1 MYTVQD
7 HQFGD
12 QRVEAGAFMM
22 IGGVEFEQRRRY
34 GLDCGDVISFEAG
47 SWAPGG
53 EHVRQLTVRNVSQR
67 TIKFKYELP
76 RTKYFSMHFPTVM
89 TLSPGMLT
97 TLDVAFR
104 PVKLEEYDDFVGFHV
119 HLIEGGVAAVSG
131 RFRMPVVARIAALKV
146 EIPHGVDFGFC
157 PTKET
162 TLQSFMLHNCG
173 QIDALFDWTVP
184 AAGDHGR
191 PFAVRPEFGRVKAG
205 TSIELT
211 ASFCPSSAS
220 VYVTTTTC
228 TVKSFAPA
236 HALVETMKISG
247 ISKFTHLSASETEL
261 NFGEVLVG
269 APNTSRAPTEKEF
282 ILRNRSLVR
291 ASFSIENVES
301 DHDPRFFFSPLSG
314 VVEAESTVSIKVRY
328 TPLSAGTFTCDHFDI
343 LTPGGNRVRITC
355 KGELLAHIDAYRLR
369 AAAGLG
375 RLSPDQLET
384 YREENGD
391 TMFLKGALEL
401 AKVEESLSTNDTDS
415 SVSLL
420 PPPSRI
426 LTRSGEASLADV
438 EVCSEYF
445 ISIEDKANPMVVLG
459 AFLDFGGCG
468 IVQFPSKKLLLVTNN
483 THSKVTCS
491 WRVAVAPGP
500 SEMSDDQSVFQ
511 VYPPSSDIAAGATA
525 EFRVAFQPTRIN
537 TYYFAELEAFAS
549 FKSNR
554 TFRLVNVDAFTPPW
568 CLVVKTCGNTFASPT
583 EQFLP
588 KISFQVMKNK
598 VNFPPCYLGDSV
610 FQTVMI
616 ENASDTPAVFA
627 FVEDPAEVFSCKPM
641 YGYIEAKSFHLV
653 AIRFTPRNV
662 RKYSCFLQCIVNNA
676 RAKPEVLE
684 LSAICALPQLSFQ
697 DIEAGQ
703 LLSSEAKVHIKPT
716 SVGLQSLRHIELINT
731 SRVPLVY
738 RWELPPKYQNVFRV
752 KPKLGRLNGRES
764 TSIECSFTPDE
775 IREYASRFIVA
786 VKSISVPLDQ
796 RKSLKSKI
804 PVLQELTVRVQTK
817 GTTGA
822 ILFQPET
829 LKFETILVNSSS
841 KQTFFIENTAD
852 CDLMYSLQQS
862 MVAKTKTSRQNEEN
876 DANINEEDGIA
887 TAPAGKLVFSQ
898 AEGCIPAQSRKK
910 ITATFF
916 PTSAGLFTFEV
927 SCVVG
932 NQEASSPY
940 DTWGFHEL
948 KPATCIIQAEASFP
962 TIEIQDLRVPGLSTQ
977 LAWHQFR
984 CNEINKYLAA
994 PLIKEEDKLT
1004 RSTTAIGDSSS
1015 PESDDLGEENMMK
1028 RFALPFSPAP
1038 LESRT
1043 ERVFLK
1049 LRNPGN
1055 LVVQYHLRLPK
1066 EGTVEIEH
1074 WAETGAPSA
1083 EEVRLNSIIDS
1094 KVFSIS
1100 PRRATLLP
1108 HQSILLTL
1116 SYSYTSEA
1124 LDGEHNLPLFLEVE
1138 KGKKVVLELQGRTL
1152 KHKDPKLFLPSQVFH
1167 LSPVT
1172 IGEFRRGFLPPPALA
1187 RHVVSSSGDGDDFSD
1202 RHEQSRVGRPP
1213 VQQIEVFNRGDSA
1226 LRLDIGSV
1234 SFKQVN
1240 AANYGYQ
1247 GTIEVPLLLK
1257 AHGLMGKGYKEMVE
1271 ITVVATGYHPKQW
1284 TLQQMKN
1291 DLWLST
1297 APPKK
1302 QALSIP
1308 DLPACFVSDY
1318 MDFGHVAM
1326 HSEANQLLVLQNEN
1340 AGDSDESPRSFV
1352 FEWDSM
1358 HPLVA
1363 NGTISFSPKRGEL
1376 GPGEKKLIRVS
1387 VVAGGDAF
1395 VVNHDVACT
1404 ITYSDEHTD
1413 TISNNAASG
1422 SPSRSRSQTTTSAS
1436 GRGNDRMSI
1445 IHRSTATQEAV
1456 VDKRGQSGTKLA
1468 PLSSNDT
1475 PHTQT
1480 PLSIAQRSSHSSS
1493 RKALTQSQSTRK
1505 GSPERTGMMSS
1516 SDSRHLD
1523 ALAATESTPLFVRIY
1538 AHVLPLDVVERIY
1551 PREELKKMPLPT
1563 TKQISRVLPV
1573 PAPTVRD
1580 VKTPSLSSSRDTS
1593 TSTRTSRELNSRGRM
1608 GSDKLSTS
1616 KPGTAITT
1624 VIENE
1629 SAAATCRD
1637 VLYDV
1642 METLVMDVLTSSV
1655 IQGALEEQLVPLPRS
1670 DRALEHAS
1678 TSEGAK
1684 AIHSPEA
1691 LYHEVRQNDDCQ
1703 AIVAGVMEN
1712 TVFNVL
1718 QELFY
1723 GDLEQELLC
1732 VPRKTVFPNAASSPV
1747 ASHQPAIGT
1756 SVNKNSQSLLKTLL
1770 LLLVVEIL
1778 GEGLCHDKWEH
1789 QCGVSVDF
1797 DWLGAKTQ
1805 LAPRHGL
1812 VGAGTSVATVELL
1825 ACVDEHG
1832 VVGTVAHEVG
1842 VQDVVLDHSAT
1853 ENNRAGLARSTD
1865 RVVVHTTNIA
1875 SNIYHKSL
1883 VTVRVEVDHVAN
1895 GSVRERRAE
1904 DGDVVLVAPVRLAQ
1918 ATGDEVGRV
1927 AQEDLGLDGLA
1938 ELGSLRSSSCSSGD
1952 TGSSLRRHLRMR
1964 LISSMASPRKQ
1975 AKLRDSQLWSSARRR
1990 LARCLIAAQ
1999 EPTAPGAD
2007 IDTSGQPASCHA
2019 GRVVPAYVAPPRAY
2033 ERESVSYNDADG
2045 VVSTRYQRVWGPQWS
2060 SLPLPSG
2067 WGRRAD
2073 EYAEFAPGIGSIT
2086 CVRWWRSLNGKN
2098 YCLVGGTES
2107 LISIVNVEEN
2117 AEECR
2122 CELVNAGTIVSID
2135 LLQENFRKE
2144 RRTSMLVKAKTEDI
2158 DDKEREAGGTGA
2170 RYYRVVLEKKFQ
2182 AKSKV
2187 SPKKGKAKQEENEST
2202 EGATSTLKIATTTG
2216 GSSSSSETNFTTT
2229 NTSGGSS
2236 PFSFSKA
2243 PKFVVKTFPQHF
2255 LQDLDFRPQRI
2266 KKNSPQVCCTL
2277 STVLKGEYEVPDL
2290 LPASFADTEEQS
2302 EVESSGSND
2311 QQGETEGSSSG
2322 EEKDEVVDVDL
2333 TYCSTD
2339 LMLLQGRTSKSNE
2352 TISTWVSLPSN
2363 QGMDEDIVRAHI
2375 VHYLSLHGN
2384 ERIERVVQ
2392 STARSR
2398 TSSGASGNVGGSQSG
2413 EAEIIY
2419 ILQTKHNVYECRP
2432 QWSRLALFKAL
2443 CARTIALRDALS
2455 IGYALGIDMASLCQ
2469 VVANTLYT
2477 SVIDG
2482 RQPQIPSLFN
2492 GYASSLRSPELC
2504 RPVL

>member
-1 MYTVQD
+1 MEQAEARPVLD
-7 HQFGD
+7 
-12 QRVEAGAFMM
+12 RV
-22 IGGVEFEQRRRY
+22 EQRRRY

-131 RFRMPVVARIAALKV
+131 RFRVPVVARIAALKV

-228 TVKSFAPA
+228 TVKPDTTESFAPA

-355 KGELLAHIDAYRLR
+355 KGRATGPKLSIWRKNLESNFVPSQSVNFHDVLVGEKVISRVITLRNESPVEIFFHFDAQSKGVFCFDQITGKIPPFLDLNITISFSPPHSGNFYRRFFLLVHNQSTQYVDVLGTGYDEKTRPSTFQQAHIDAYRLR

-1247 GTIEVPLLLK
+1247 VLACRSNSEIIPAKSSIFLDIKFNPIKEGTIEVPLLLK

-1756 SVNKNSQSLLKTLL
+1756 SVNKNSQSLLKT
-1770 LLLVVEIL
+1770 
-1778 GEGLCHDKWEH
+1778 
-1789 QCGVSVDF
+1789 
-1797 DWLGAKTQ
+1797 
-1805 LAPRHGL
+1805 
-1812 VGAGTSVATVELL
+1812 
-1825 ACVDEHG
+1825 
-1832 VVGTVAHEVG
+1832 
-1842 VQDVVLDHSAT
+1842 
-1853 ENNRAGLARSTD
+1853 
-1865 RVVVHTTNIA
+1865 
-1875 SNIYHKSL
+1875 
-1883 VTVRVEVDHVAN
+1883 
-1895 GSVRERRAE
+1895 
-1904 DGDVVLVAPVRLAQ
+1904 
-1918 ATGDEVGRV
+1918 
-1927 AQEDLGLDGLA
+1927 
-1938 ELGSLRSSSCSSGD
+1938 
-1952 TGSSLRRHLRMR
+1952 
-1964 LISSMASPRKQ
+1964 
-1975 AKLRDSQLWSSARRR
+1975 
-1990 LARCLIAAQ
+1990 
-1999 EPTAPGAD
+1999 
-2007 IDTSGQPASCHA
+2007 
-2019 GRVVPAYVAPPRAY
+2019 
-2033 ERESVSYNDADG
+2033 
-2045 VVSTRYQRVWGPQWS
+2045 
-2060 SLPLPSG
+2060 
-2067 WGRRAD
+2067 
-2073 EYAEFAPGIGSIT
+2073 
-2086 CVRWWRSLNGKN
+2086 
-2098 YCLVGGTES
+2098 
-2107 LISIVNVEEN
+2107 
-2117 AEECR
+2117 
-2122 CELVNAGTIVSID
+2122 
-2135 LLQENFRKE
+2135 
-2144 RRTSMLVKAKTEDI
+2144 
-2158 DDKEREAGGTGA
+2158 
-2170 RYYRVVLEKKFQ
+2170 
-2182 AKSKV
+2182 
-2187 SPKKGKAKQEENEST
+2187 
-2202 EGATSTLKIATTTG
+2202 
-2216 GSSSSSETNFTTT
+2216 
-2229 NTSGGSS
+2229 
-2236 PFSFSKA
+2236 
-2243 PKFVVKTFPQHF
+2243 
-2255 LQDLDFRPQRI
+2255 
-2266 KKNSPQVCCTL
+2266 
-2277 STVLKGEYEVPDL
+2277 
-2290 LPASFADTEEQS
+2290 
-2302 EVESSGSND
+2302 
-2311 QQGETEGSSSG
+2311 
-2322 EEKDEVVDVDL
+2322 
-2333 TYCSTD
+2333 
-2339 LMLLQGRTSKSNE
+2339 
-2352 TISTWVSLPSN
+2352 
-2363 QGMDEDIVRAHI
+2363 
-2375 VHYLSLHGN
+2375 
-2384 ERIERVVQ
+2384 
-2392 STARSR
+2392 
-2398 TSSGASGNVGGSQSG
+2398 
-2413 EAEIIY
+2413 
-2419 ILQTKHNVYECRP
+2419 
-2432 QWSRLALFKAL
+2432 
-2443 CARTIALRDALS
+2443 
-2455 IGYALGIDMASLCQ
+2455 
-2469 VVANTLYT
+2469 
-2477 SVIDG
+2477 
-2482 RQPQIPSLFN
+2482 
-2492 GYASSLRSPELC
+2492 
-2504 RPVL
+2504 

>member
-1 MYTVQD
+1 MEQAEAKPVLD
-7 HQFGD
+7 
-12 QRVEAGAFMM
+12 RV
-22 IGGVEFEQRRRY
+22 EQRRRY
-34 GLDCGDVISFEAG
+34 GLDCGDAIRFEAG

-76 RTKYFSMHFPTVM
+76 RTKYFSMNFPTVM

-131 RFRMPVVARIAALKV
+131 RFRVPVVARIAALKV

-162 TLQSFMLHNCG
+162 TLQGFMLHNCG

-184 AAGDHGR
+184 AAGEHGR
-191 PFAVRPEFGRVKAG
+191 PFAVRPESGRVKAG
-205 TSIELT
+205 ASIELT
-211 ASFCPSSAS
+211 ASFCPASAS

-228 TVKSFAPA
+228 TVKPDTTESFAPA

-314 VVEAESTVSIKVRY
+314 VVDAESTVSIKVRY
-328 TPLSAGTFTCDHFDI
+328 IPLSAGTFTCDHFDI

-355 KGELLAHIDAYRLR
+355 KGRAIGPKLSIWRKNLESNFVPTRSVNFHDIPVGDKVVSRVITLRNESPVEIFFHFDAQSKGVFCFDRVTGKIPPFLDMNITIYFSPDHSGNFYRRFFLLVRHQSTQYVDVLGTGYDEKTRPSPFQQAHVDAYRLR

-375 RLSPDQLET
+375 CLSPDQLET
-384 YREENGD
+384 YHEENGD
-391 TMFLKGALEL
+391 AMFLKGVLQL
-401 AKVEESLSTNDTDS
+401 AKAEESLNTSDADS
-415 SVSLL
+415 SASQL

-445 ISIEDKANPMVVLG
+445 INVEDKINPIVILG
-459 AFLDFGGCG
+459 AFLDFGSCG

-491 WRVAVAPGP
+491 WRVAVAPGTF
-500 SEMSDDQSVFQ
+500 ETSDDQSVFQ
-511 VYPPSSDIAAGATA
+511 VFPPTSDIAAGATA
-525 EFRVAFQPTRIN
+525 EFRVAFQPSRVN

-554 TFRLVNVDAFTPPW
+554 TFRLVNVDTFTPPW
-568 CLVVKTCGNTFASPT
+568 CLVAKASGNTFASPT

-588 KISFQVMKNK
+588 KISFQVLKNK
-598 VNFPPCYLGDSV
+598 VDFPPCYLGDSV
-610 FQTVMI
+610 FQTI
-616 ENASDTPAVFA
+616 LLENASDTPAVFS
-627 FVEDPAEVFSCKPM
+627 FVDDPTEVFSCKPM
-641 YGYIEAKSFHLV
+641 CGYIEAKSFHLV

-684 LSAICALPQLSFQ
+684 LTAICALPQLSFQ

-703 LLSSEAKVHIKPT
+703 LLSSEAKVYIKPT
-716 SVGLQSLRHIELINT
+716 SVGLQSLKQIELINT

-764 TSIECSFTPDE
+764 TSIECCFTPNE
-775 IREYASRFIVA
+775 IREYASRFLVA
-786 VKSISVPLDQ
+786 VKSISVPLDE

-804 PVLQELTVRVQTK
+804 PILQELTIRVQTK

-829 LKFETILVNSSS
+829 LKFETILVNSNS

-862 MVAKTKTSRQNEEN
+862 MIAKTKKCRHNEEN
-876 DANINEEDGIA
+876 GVNSSEEDSVA
-887 TAPAGKLVFSQ
+887 SNPVGKLVFSQ

-927 SCVVG
+927 SCLVG

-984 CNEINKYLAA
+984 CNEINEYLAE
-994 PLIKEEDKLT
+994 PLTKVEEKLG
-1004 RSTTAIGDSSS
+1004 SSTAIGNSIS
-1015 PESDDLGEENMMK
+1015 PESEDFGEENPMK

-1038 LESRT
+1038 LGSRM

-1049 LRNPGN
+1049 LCNPGS

-1066 EGTVEIEH
+1066 EDTVEIEH

-1083 EEVRLNSIIDS
+1083 EEVRLNAIIDS

-1108 HQSILLTL
+1108 RQSIILTL

-1124 LDGEHNLPLFLEVE
+1124 FDGEHNLPLFLEVD

-1152 KHKDPKLFLPSQVFH
+1152 THKDPKLFLPTQVFH

-1172 IGEFRRGFLPPPALA
+1172 IGEFRRDFMLPPALIE
-1187 RHVVSSSGDGDDFSD
+1187 SKKGDDHSD
-1202 RHEQSRVGRPP
+1202 QHKQVHSRIGRPP
-1213 VQQIEVFNRGDSA
+1213 VQQIKVFNRGDSA

-1234 SFKQVN
+1234 SFNQVN

-1247 GTIEVPLLLK
+1247 VLACANNSEIIPAKGSVFLDIEFNPIKVGTIEVPLLLK

-1271 ITVVATGYHPKQW
+1271 ITIVATGYHPKQW
-1284 TLQQMKN
+1284 TLQQIKSE
-1291 DLWLST
+1291 LWLST

-1318 MDFGHVAM
+1318 VDFGHVSM
-1326 HSEANQLLVLQNEN
+1326 YSEANQLLVLHNEN
-1340 AGDSDESPRSFV
+1340 GRDSDVSPRSFV

-1376 GPGEKKLIRVS
+1376 GPGERALIRVS

-1404 ITYSDEHTD
+1404 IIYSDERTD
-1413 TISNNAASG
+1413 SISNNAV
-1422 SPSRSRSQTTTSAS
+1422 SRSPTRSKGQTNTSAS
-1436 GRGNDRMSI
+1436 SRNNDNKTRMSI

-1456 VDKRGQSGTKLA
+1456 VDKRGRSVLKLA
-1468 PLSSNDT
+1468 LSSNDS
-1475 PHTQT
+1475 PHPQT
-1480 PLSIAQRSSHSSS
+1480 LSMAQRSSHSSS
-1493 RKALTQSQSTRK
+1493 RNTLLPSQSARK

-1516 SDSRHLD
+1516 SDSRQLE
-1523 ALAATESTPLFVRIY
+1523 ALADLEPTPLFVRIY
-1538 AHVLPLDVVERIY
+1538 AHVLPLDVMERIY
-1551 PREELKKMPLPT
+1551 PREELIKMPLPT
-1563 TKQISRVLPV
+1563 TKEILRVLPV
-1573 PAPTVRD
+1573 PATD
-1580 VKTPSLSSSRDTS
+1580 VKTPSLSSTRDT
-1593 TSTRTSRELNSRGRM
+1593 TTPTRTTRGLKSRGCM
-1608 GSDKLSTS
+1608 GSDKVLTS
-1616 KPGTAITT
+1616 KPGTASSS
-1624 VIENE
+1624 VIEDE
-1629 SAAATCRD
+1629 FAAARCRD

-1684 AIHSPEA
+1684 AIQPPET
-1691 LYHEVRQNDDCQ
+1691 LYHEVRQDDDCQ
-1703 AIVAGVMEN
+1703 AIIADVMEN

-1732 VPRKTVFPNAASSPV
+1732 VPRKTVFPNAGFPV
-1747 ASHQPAIGT
+1747 ASLQPAIAPDI
-1756 SVNKNSQSLLKTLL
+1756 NKNSQSQLKT
-1770 LLLVVEIL
+1770 
-1778 GEGLCHDKWEH
+1778 
-1789 QCGVSVDF
+1789 
-1797 DWLGAKTQ
+1797 
-1805 LAPRHGL
+1805 
-1812 VGAGTSVATVELL
+1812 
-1825 ACVDEHG
+1825 
-1832 VVGTVAHEVG
+1832 
-1842 VQDVVLDHSAT
+1842 
-1853 ENNRAGLARSTD
+1853 
-1865 RVVVHTTNIA
+1865 
-1875 SNIYHKSL
+1875 
-1883 VTVRVEVDHVAN
+1883 
-1895 GSVRERRAE
+1895 
-1904 DGDVVLVAPVRLAQ
+1904 
-1918 ATGDEVGRV
+1918 
-1927 AQEDLGLDGLA
+1927 
-1938 ELGSLRSSSCSSGD
+1938 
-1952 TGSSLRRHLRMR
+1952 
-1964 LISSMASPRKQ
+1964 
-1975 AKLRDSQLWSSARRR
+1975 
-1990 LARCLIAAQ
+1990 
-1999 EPTAPGAD
+1999 
-2007 IDTSGQPASCHA
+2007 
-2019 GRVVPAYVAPPRAY
+2019 
-2033 ERESVSYNDADG
+2033 
-2045 VVSTRYQRVWGPQWS
+2045 
-2060 SLPLPSG
+2060 
-2067 WGRRAD
+2067 
-2073 EYAEFAPGIGSIT
+2073 
-2086 CVRWWRSLNGKN
+2086 
-2098 YCLVGGTES
+2098 
-2107 LISIVNVEEN
+2107 
-2117 AEECR
+2117 
-2122 CELVNAGTIVSID
+2122 
-2135 LLQENFRKE
+2135 
-2144 RRTSMLVKAKTEDI
+2144 
-2158 DDKEREAGGTGA
+2158 
-2170 RYYRVVLEKKFQ
+2170 
-2182 AKSKV
+2182 
-2187 SPKKGKAKQEENEST
+2187 
-2202 EGATSTLKIATTTG
+2202 
-2216 GSSSSSETNFTTT
+2216 
-2229 NTSGGSS
+2229 
-2236 PFSFSKA
+2236 
-2243 PKFVVKTFPQHF
+2243 
-2255 LQDLDFRPQRI
+2255 
-2266 KKNSPQVCCTL
+2266 
-2277 STVLKGEYEVPDL
+2277 
-2290 LPASFADTEEQS
+2290 
-2302 EVESSGSND
+2302 
-2311 QQGETEGSSSG
+2311 
-2322 EEKDEVVDVDL
+2322 
-2333 TYCSTD
+2333 
-2339 LMLLQGRTSKSNE
+2339 
-2352 TISTWVSLPSN
+2352 
-2363 QGMDEDIVRAHI
+2363 
-2375 VHYLSLHGN
+2375 
-2384 ERIERVVQ
+2384 
-2392 STARSR
+2392 
-2398 TSSGASGNVGGSQSG
+2398 
-2413 EAEIIY
+2413 
-2419 ILQTKHNVYECRP
+2419 
-2432 QWSRLALFKAL
+2432 
-2443 CARTIALRDALS
+2443 
-2455 IGYALGIDMASLCQ
+2455 
-2469 VVANTLYT
+2469 
-2477 SVIDG
+2477 
-2482 RQPQIPSLFN
+2482 
-2492 GYASSLRSPELC
+2492 
-2504 RPVL
+2504 

>member
-1 MYTVQD
+1 MEQAEARPVLD
-7 HQFGD
+7 
-12 QRVEAGAFMM
+12 RV
-22 IGGVEFEQRRRY
+22 EQRRRY

-131 RFRMPVVARIAALKV
+131 RFRVPVVARIAALKV

-228 TVKSFAPA
+228 TVKPDTTESFAPA

-261 NFGEVLVG
+261 NFGEMLVG

-355 KGELLAHIDAYRLR
+355 KGRATGPKLSIWRKNLESNFVPSQSVNFHDVLVGEKVISRVITLRNESPVEIFFHFDAQSKGVFCFDQITGKIPPFLDLNITISFSPPHSGNFYRRFFLLVHNQSTQYVDVLGTGYDEKTRPSPFQQAHIDAYRLR

-391 TMFLKGALEL
+391 AMFLKGALEL

-459 AFLDFGGCG
+459 AYLDFGGCG

-500 SEMSDDQSVFQ
+500 SETSDDQSVFQ

-568 CLVVKTCGNTFASPT
+568 CLVAKTCGNTFASPT

-641 YGYIEAKSFHLV
+641 CGYIEAKSFHLV

-775 IREYASRFIVA
+775 IREYANRFIVA

-887 TAPAGKLVFSQ
+887 TAPA
-898 AEGCIPAQSRKK
+898 
-910 ITATFF
+910 
-916 PTSAGLFTFEV
+916 
-927 SCVVG
+927 
-932 NQEASSPY
+932 
-940 DTWGFHEL
+940 
-948 KPATCIIQAEASFP
+948 
-962 TIEIQDLRVPGLSTQ
+962 
-977 LAWHQFR
+977 
-984 CNEINKYLAA
+984 
-994 PLIKEEDKLT
+994 
-1004 RSTTAIGDSSS
+1004 
-1015 PESDDLGEENMMK
+1015 
-1028 RFALPFSPAP
+1028 
-1038 LESRT
+1038 
-1043 ERVFLK
+1043 
-1049 LRNPGN
+1049 
-1055 LVVQYHLRLPK
+1055 
-1066 EGTVEIEH
+1066 GTVEIEH

-1213 VQQIEVFNRGDSA
+1213 VQQIEVFNRGDIA

-1247 GTIEVPLLLK
+1247 VLACRSNSEIIPAKSSIFLDIEFNPIKEGTIEVPLLLK

-1376 GPGEKKLIRVS
+1376 GPGEKKLIRVI

-1422 SPSRSRSQTTTSAS
+1422 SP
-1436 GRGNDRMSI
+1436 
-1445 IHRSTATQEAV
+1445 
-1456 VDKRGQSGTKLA
+1456 
-1468 PLSSNDT
+1468 
-1475 PHTQT
+1475 
-1480 PLSIAQRSSHSSS
+1480 
-1493 RKALTQSQSTRK
+1493 
-1505 GSPERTGMMSS
+1505 
-1516 SDSRHLD
+1516 
-1523 ALAATESTPLFVRIY
+1523 
-1538 AHVLPLDVVERIY
+1538 
-1551 PREELKKMPLPT
+1551 
-1563 TKQISRVLPV
+1563 
-1573 PAPTVRD
+1573 
-1580 VKTPSLSSSRDTS
+1580 
-1593 TSTRTSRELNSRGRM
+1593 
-1608 GSDKLSTS
+1608 DKLSTS
-1616 KPGTAITT
+1616 KPGTATTT

-1642 METLVMDVLTSSV
+1642 METLVMDVLTSSA

-1723 GDLEQELLC
+1723 GGLEQELLC

-1756 SVNKNSQSLLKTLL
+1756 SVNKNSQSLLKT
-1770 LLLVVEIL
+1770 
-1778 GEGLCHDKWEH
+1778 
-1789 QCGVSVDF
+1789 
-1797 DWLGAKTQ
+1797 
-1805 LAPRHGL
+1805 
-1812 VGAGTSVATVELL
+1812 
-1825 ACVDEHG
+1825 
-1832 VVGTVAHEVG
+1832 
-1842 VQDVVLDHSAT
+1842 
-1853 ENNRAGLARSTD
+1853 
-1865 RVVVHTTNIA
+1865 
-1875 SNIYHKSL
+1875 
-1883 VTVRVEVDHVAN
+1883 
-1895 GSVRERRAE
+1895 
-1904 DGDVVLVAPVRLAQ
+1904 
-1918 ATGDEVGRV
+1918 
-1927 AQEDLGLDGLA
+1927 
-1938 ELGSLRSSSCSSGD
+1938 
-1952 TGSSLRRHLRMR
+1952 
-1964 LISSMASPRKQ
+1964 
-1975 AKLRDSQLWSSARRR
+1975 
-1990 LARCLIAAQ
+1990 
-1999 EPTAPGAD
+1999 
-2007 IDTSGQPASCHA
+2007 
-2019 GRVVPAYVAPPRAY
+2019 
-2033 ERESVSYNDADG
+2033 
-2045 VVSTRYQRVWGPQWS
+2045 
-2060 SLPLPSG
+2060 
-2067 WGRRAD
+2067 
-2073 EYAEFAPGIGSIT
+2073 
-2086 CVRWWRSLNGKN
+2086 
-2098 YCLVGGTES
+2098 
-2107 LISIVNVEEN
+2107 
-2117 AEECR
+2117 
-2122 CELVNAGTIVSID
+2122 
-2135 LLQENFRKE
+2135 
-2144 RRTSMLVKAKTEDI
+2144 
-2158 DDKEREAGGTGA
+2158 
-2170 RYYRVVLEKKFQ
+2170 
-2182 AKSKV
+2182 
-2187 SPKKGKAKQEENEST
+2187 
-2202 EGATSTLKIATTTG
+2202 
-2216 GSSSSSETNFTTT
+2216 
-2229 NTSGGSS
+2229 
-2236 PFSFSKA
+2236 
-2243 PKFVVKTFPQHF
+2243 
-2255 LQDLDFRPQRI
+2255 
-2266 KKNSPQVCCTL
+2266 
-2277 STVLKGEYEVPDL
+2277 
-2290 LPASFADTEEQS
+2290 
-2302 EVESSGSND
+2302 
-2311 QQGETEGSSSG
+2311 
-2322 EEKDEVVDVDL
+2322 
-2333 TYCSTD
+2333 
-2339 LMLLQGRTSKSNE
+2339 
-2352 TISTWVSLPSN
+2352 
-2363 QGMDEDIVRAHI
+2363 
-2375 VHYLSLHGN
+2375 
-2384 ERIERVVQ
+2384 
-2392 STARSR
+2392 
-2398 TSSGASGNVGGSQSG
+2398 
-2413 EAEIIY
+2413 
-2419 ILQTKHNVYECRP
+2419 
-2432 QWSRLALFKAL
+2432 
-2443 CARTIALRDALS
+2443 
-2455 IGYALGIDMASLCQ
+2455 
-2469 VVANTLYT
+2469 
-2477 SVIDG
+2477 
-2482 RQPQIPSLFN
+2482 
-2492 GYASSLRSPELC
+2492 
-2504 RPVL
+2504 